1 MFRRQSPTILFLFA
15 STRKTLWYK
24 VKYPNLG
31 YLREEWIG
39 GFAMEQGQ
47 NQDRGI
53 RVIDGFRFT
62 IGVWLAGLLI
72 SAIPI
77 LLFVLFL
84 IGTGFS
90 GVTG

>member
-1 MFRRQSPTILFLFA
+1 
-15 STRKTLWYK
+15 
-24 VKYPNLG
+24 
-31 YLREEWIG
+31 
-39 GFAMEQGQ
+39 MEQGQ

-53 RVIDGFRFT
+53 RIIDGFRFT
-62 IGVWLAGLLI
+62 IGAFLAGLLI

>member
-1 MFRRQSPTILFLFA
+1 
-15 STRKTLWYK
+15 
-24 VKYPNLG
+24 
-31 YLREEWIG
+31 
-39 GFAMEQGQ
+39 MEQGQ

-62 IGVWLAGLLI
+62 IGAFLAGLLI